1 MRYSLPLSM
10 KMTKTTLKKLESI
23 FLSLNYSILY
33 EKGSFQSGYCLVEG
47 EQIIVINK
55 FFDTEARINCLIELL
70 DYLEIKEDMLEG
82 EDKKVFKKLG
92 KTPKD
97 LSELK

>member
-1 MRYSLPLSM
+1 M
-10 KMTKTTLKKLESI
+10 KMTKTTLKKLEAV
-23 FLSLNYSILY
+23 FESLDYTILY

-55 FFDTEARINCLIELL
+55 FYDTEARINCLIELM
-70 DYLEIKEDMLEG
+70 DYLEIKEDMLDDEH
-82 EDKKVFKKLG
+82 KKVYKKLG

-97 LSELK
+97 LSQLL

>member
-1 MRYSLPLSM
+1 M

-23 FLSLNYSILY
+23 FESLNYTILY

-47 EQIIVINK
+47 EQIIVMNK

-70 DYLEIKEDMLEG
+70 DFLEINEEMLDG
-82 EDKKVFKKLG
+82 AHKKIFLKLG
-92 KTPKD
+92 RTPKD
-97 LSELK
+97 LPHL